1 MNTRPV
7 SYMVLLIFCWGFIG
21 YGCKEREA
29 TGTAKAKV
37 VRLADVLPDPAIPL
51 PPAKSRL
58 AQRMDSMGL
67 LNIAGADPRI
77 AVCMMYTRTDN
88 FTGQVLYKDLHE
100 AYLHPDAMQSLTLAQ
115 DTLERLYPGYRLV
128 VYDAARPMSVQ
139 QTMWDKVMGTS
150 KQPYVSNPAQGG
162 GLHNYGLAVDV
173 GLLDRQGQPLP
184 MGTQVDY
191 LGPEAHIG
199 QEDLLVEQGVLTP
212 QERDN
217 RRLLRRVMCIGGFSP
232 LPSEWWHFN
241 RCNRATAKAHYAVIP

>member
-7 SYMVLLIFCWGFIG
+7 SHLVFLVLCWASIAC
-21 YGCKEREA
+21 GCKGRET
-29 TGTAKAKV
+29 TGPANAKAA
-37 VRLADVLPDPAIPL
+37 RQADTLPAPAIPL
-51 PPAKSRL
+51 PPAKSLL

-67 LNIAGADPRI
+67 LNIAEADPRI
-77 AVCMMYTRTDN
+77 AVCMMYTRADN

-100 AYLHPDAMQSLTLAQ
+100 AYLHPDAMRSLTLAQ

-139 QTMWDKVMGTS
+139 QSMWDKVKGTR

-162 GLHNYGLAVDV
+162 GLHNYGLAVDI

-184 MGTQVDY
+184 MGTPVDH

-199 QEDLLVEQGVLTP
+199 QEDLLVEQGLLTP

-217 RRLLRRVMCIGGFSP
+217 RRLLRRVMCIAGFSP

-241 RCNRATAKAHYAVIP
+241 RYNRATAKAHYAVIP